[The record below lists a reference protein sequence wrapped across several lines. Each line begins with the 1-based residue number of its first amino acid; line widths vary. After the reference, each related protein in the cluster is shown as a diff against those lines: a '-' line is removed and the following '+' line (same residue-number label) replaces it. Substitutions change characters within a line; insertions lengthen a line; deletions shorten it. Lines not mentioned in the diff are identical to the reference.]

1 MVEII
6 ERHIGEARLI
16 IFKYDPLSNATSDS
30 LPYSVYD
37 PSRSGDLV
45 GAEVHLPNSEC
56 LCLTYLNGKSIEH
69 HLWLN
74 DFAVMEGNH
83 HTINA
88 ELKSHGLSLE
98 SIAKAVFTQTSSATS
113 PQAGYLEH
121 SLPEPIHDEQ
131 LQPQA
136 P

>member
-1 MVEII
+1 MTEIT
-6 ERHIGEARLI
+6 EMKMGEARLR
-16 IFKYDPLSNATSDS
+16 IFRYDPLSNATSDS
-30 LPYSVYD
+30 MPYSAYN
-37 PSRSGDLV
+37 PSRSGELV

-56 LCLTYLNGKSIEH
+56 LCLTYFNGERIEC

-74 DFAVMEGNH
+74 DFAIMEGPRQV
-83 HTINA
+83 INA
-88 ELKSHGLSLE
+88 ELKPHGLSLE
-98 SIAKAVFTQTSSATS
+98 SITKAVFTQTSSATS

-121 SLPEPIHDEQ
+121 SSSQPIHDEQ